1 MARETSLEIPM
12 RFQRKTEEEYS
23 INLPSMT
30 DIIFLLL
37 IFFMVATVLKDSTR
51 RLEVQLPESR
61 SGEVSETRIM
71 TIEMAADGSISLD
84 GAVMSR
90 EDLET
95 HLQPA
100 DPTGGQRSAIIRAD
114 KRLEYGTVVEV
125 IGLCQ
130 ASGIAEIA
138 VAVK

>member
-1 MARETSLEIPM
+1 M
-12 RFQRKTEEEYS
+12 RFLKKSEEYYS

-51 RLEVQLPESR
+51 RLDVQLPEAR
-61 SGEVSETRIM
+61 SGQTAEAQRL
-71 TIEMAADGSISLD
+71 TIEMAADGTMSLN
-84 GAVMSR
+84 G
-90 EDLET
+90 ELITQEQLEQQ
-95 HLQPA
+95 LQPA
-100 DPTGGQRSAIIRAD
+100 DADAQRSVIIKAD
-114 KRLEYGTVVEV
+114 KRLSYGKV
-125 IGLCQ
+125 IEIMGLCQ

>member
-1 MARETSLEIPM
+1 M
-12 RFQRKTEEEYS
+12 RFLKKSEEDYS

-51 RLEVQLPESR
+51 RLDVQLPEAR
-61 SGEVSETRIM
+61 SGQTAEARRL
-71 TIEMAADGSISLD
+71 TIEMAVDGSMSLN
-84 GAVMSR
+84 GELVTQ
-90 EDLET
+90 EQLEQQ
-95 HLQPA
+95 LQP
-100 DPTGGQRSAIIRAD
+100 TGTDGQRSVVIKAD
-114 KRLEYGTVVEV
+114 ERLSYGKV
-125 IGLCQ
+125 IDIMGLCQ

>member
-1 MARETSLEIPM
+1 M
-12 RFQRKTEEEYS
+12 RFLKKSEEDYS

-51 RLEVQLPESR
+51 RLDVQLPEAR
-61 SGEVSETRIM
+61 SGQTAEAQRL
-71 TIEMAADGSISLD
+71 TIEMAADGTMSLN
-84 GAVMSR
+84 G
-90 EDLET
+90 ELITQEQLEQQ
-95 HLQPA
+95 LQPA
-100 DPTGGQRSAIIRAD
+100 SADAQRSVIIKAD
-114 KRLEYGTVVEV
+114 KRLSYGKV
-125 IGLCQ
+125 IEIMGLCQ